1 VGDAVLLS
9 QVWRNLIGNAIKFS
23 RKAAEPRVEVGSEDV
38 DGSTWYYVRDNGAGF
53 DMAYGDKLFGTF
65 QRLHTD
71 AEFEGTG
78 VGLAIVK
85 RIVDRHGGRVRA
97 ESPAAGGAKFSFSL
111 DTGKTANSS

>member
-1 VGDAVLLS
+1 MPAAIGDAVLLS
-9 QVWRNLIGNAIKFS
+9 QVWRNLIANALKFS
-23 RKAAEPRVEVGSEDV
+23 RNSAAPRVEVGSDTV
-38 DGSTWYYVRDNGAGF
+38 DGAVWYYVRDNGAGF
-53 DMAYGDKLFGTF
+53 DMEYADKLFGTF

-97 ESPAAGGAKFSFSL
+97 ESGPGGGAKFLFSL
-111 DTGKTANSS
+111 VAPP